1 MGWSDN
7 RVVGKIQQQF
17 NAQDISSMDA
27 PYRALFINSLGGF
40 KSANLV
46 GTKDQ
51 DSGSNVAI
59 MSSAVHIGANPPL
72 LAIVI
77 RPDGGHRH
85 TLKNILQYQC
95 FTLNHINEEI
105 LFSAHQTAARYADD
119 VSEFAAVGL
128 THLWQDGFDAPFVA
142 ESSIRMGLEFRQHIP
157 LDINGTHFVIGEI
170 VNVSV
175 PKAAIQTDGAVMLEH
190 ANSVALA
197 GLDAYHS
204 TQLLGRMAY
213 PKTALK
219 PDWLKS

>member
-1 MGWSDN
+1 M
-7 RVVGKIQQQF
+7 VEKMQQEF
-17 NAQDISSMDA
+17 DAEDISSMDA

-51 DSGSNVAI
+51 NSGSNVAI
-59 MSSAVHIGANPPL
+59 MSSAVHIGASPPL

-77 RPDGGHRH
+77 RPDGGDRH

-95 FTLNHINEEI
+95 FTLNHISEEI
-105 LFSAHQTAARYADD
+105 LFPAHQTAARYDDD
-119 VSEFAAVGL
+119 VSEFDAVGL
-128 THLWQDGFDAPFVA
+128 TPLWQDGFDAPFVA

-175 PKAAIQTDGAVMLEH
+175 PKVAIQADGAVMISQ
-190 ANSVALA
+190 ANSVALS
-197 GLDAYHS
+197 GLDTYYSA
-204 TQLLGRMAY
+204 QLLGRMAY
-213 PKTALK
+213 PKTEIK
-219 PDWLKS
+219 PDWLKTR